1 MKRFSEFIKEE
12 IDLRGNSGVPR
23 DFMRNSEEEAE
34 RNLGIQPDDDRGQM
48 GAIMQNFGSLD
59 RRSNELLMQGP
70 DGRRLDRQQFMDRIT
85 ALQNLAKDVIMDEYG
100 DILDAS
106 AKPVELD
113 IRLVPNGQ
121 VNTNV
126 GDLRD
131 VPATPA
137 RNPREDE
144 THESEDEDQEDQ
156 DSECADG
163 SCSNDGG
170 GDNDDETVE
179 DDQPTGSVLNAAM
192 KKKIL
197 NMLTQ
202 GEGKATKDI
211 IKSSPIVE
219 DGLQR
224 IFGNNGAEILRIWGE
239 MSDTADKMDWVIP
252 IHRKA
257 DMMSRNPI
265 GMAGATDVTWE
276 SLNNSIFSIL
286 LLKENQNYNK
296 ITIKAVGVDFPMLIH
311 ETVKGIYL
319 LIQSAAIKKDKEFA
333 KKVKSATSSFLDETQ
348 DFRYGVTAQAM
359 FNDFINACKDSQ
371 KYKQMRTRVFRL
383 LANDKERL
391 TAKANEVSKT
401 NKEVGDALKKE
412 AALALTDEKFLEV
425 FNSLLSV
432 FDKTYE
438 NGGGHETGWRRMTSF
453 GSNRRVVFVIN
464 QERFNQSIAKT
475 VIEVLIKHIVDTEEA
490 YEKAIKE
497 WELEQKL
504 GPATNYDEPDTEED
518 EDPLGLG
525 LNKKEEEP
533 VDDGVYSDEDLSKM
547 RKRDI
552 QELMDAALDAGD
564 YDEVRRLSGFLKEG
578 AEIYLRELERINENQ
593 HTRR

>member
-1 MKRFSEFIKEE
+1 MKRFSDFIKEE

-34 RNLGIQPDDDRGQM
+34 RNLGVTPDDESQM
-48 GAIMQNFGSLD
+48 RHAWPEFQQLMNQSMQIM
-59 RRSNELLMQGP
+59 MQGP
-70 DGRRLDRQQFMDRIT
+70 DGRPLGRPQMQERVES
-85 ALQNLAKDVIMDEYG
+85 LQNLAKDLIMDEYG
-100 DILDAS
+100 DILEAS
-106 AKPVELD
+106 SKPVELD
-113 IRLVPNGQ
+113 IKLVMMGQ
-121 VNTNV
+121 VNQNV
-126 GDLRD
+126 PDLRD
-131 VPATPA
+131 VPSTPE

-144 THESEDEDQEDQ
+144 THESEDEEDQ

-163 SCSNDGG
+163 SCSNGG
-170 GDNDDETVE
+170 EDNDETVE

-211 IKSSPIVE
+211 IKASPIVE

-224 IFGNNGAEILRIWGE
+224 IFGNNGRNILRIWGE
-239 MSDTADKMDWVIP
+239 MSDIADKMDWIIP
-252 IHRKA
+252 IQQKA
-257 DMMSRNPI
+257 RMMSGNSG

-276 SLNNSIFSIL
+276 SLNNSTFSIQ
-286 LLKENQNYNK
+286 LLKENQDYRK

-311 ETVKGIYL
+311 EAVKGIYL

-333 KKVKSATSSFLDETQ
+333 KKVKAATSSFLDEAQ

-359 FNDFINACKDSQ
+359 FNDFINVCKDSG

-412 AALALTDEKFLEV
+412 ATLALTDEKFLEV

-432 FDKTYE
+432 FDKTSE
-438 NGGGHETGWRRMTSF
+438 EGNGGF
-453 GSNRRVVFVIN
+453 FNRNRGRIAFVIN
-464 QERFNQSIAKT
+464 QERFAQSEAKT
-475 VIEVLIKHIVDTEEA
+475 VIEGIIKHIVDTEEA
-490 YEKAIKE
+490 YEQAIKE

-504 GPATNYDEPDTEED
+504 GPATNYDEPDTED

-525 LNKKEEEP
+525 LTKQEEP
-533 VDDGVYSDEDLSKM
+533 VDDGVYSDEDLSRM
-547 RKRDI
+547 RKKDI

-564 YDEVRRLSGFLKEG
+564 YDEVRRLTGFLKEG
-578 AEIYLRELERINENQ
+578 AEIYLRELERINENL
-593 HTRR
+593 HTKR

>member
-1 MKRFSEFIKEE
+1 MKRFSDFIKEE

-23 DFMRNSEEEAE
+23 DFMRNAEEEAE
-34 RNLGIQPDDDRGQM
+34 RNLGVRPDDESQVRNHLWPEFHQLMMQSGQM
-48 GAIMQNFGSLD
+48 M
-59 RRSNELLMQGP
+59 MQGP
-70 DGRRLDRQQFMDRIT
+70 DGRPLGRAQMQERVEAI
-85 ALQNLAKDVIMDEYG
+85 QNLAKDVIMDEYG
-100 DILDAS
+100 DILEAS
-106 AKPVELD
+106 SKPVELD
-113 IRLVPNGQ
+113 IRLVMPGQ
-121 VNTNV
+121 VNQNV
-126 GDLRD
+126 PDLGD
-131 VPATPA
+131 VPPTPE

-144 THESEDEDQEDQ
+144 THESDDEDEEDQ
-156 DSECADG
+156 DSQCSGG

-170 GDNDDETVE
+170 EDNDETPEDE
-179 DDQPTGSVLNAAM
+179 QPTGSVLNAAM

-211 IKSSPIVE
+211 IKASPIVE

-224 IFGNNGAEILRIWGE
+224 IFGNNGQRILRIWGE
-239 MSDTADKMDWVIP
+239 MSDIADKMDWAIP
-252 IHRKA
+252 IQQKA
-257 DMMSRNPI
+257 RMMSGNSG

-276 SLNNSIFSIL
+276 SINNSTFSIQ
-286 LLKENQNYNK
+286 LLKENQDYRK
-296 ITIKAVGVDFPMLIH
+296 ITVKAVGVDFPMLIH

-333 KKVKSATSSFLDETQ
+333 KKVKAATSSFLDEAQ

-391 TAKANEVSKT
+391 TAKANEVAKT

-432 FDKTYE
+432 FDKTTE
-438 NGGGHETGWRRMTSF
+438 AGNGGF
-453 GSNRRVVFVIN
+453 FNRNRGRIVFVIN
-464 QERFNQSIAKT
+464 QERFNESLAKT
-475 VIEVLIKHIVDTEEA
+475 VIEGLIKHIVDTEEA
-490 YEKAIKE
+490 YEKAIKD

-504 GPATNYDEPDTEED
+504 GPAANYDEPDTED

-525 LNKKEEEP
+525 LTKQEEP
-533 VDDGVYSDEDLSKM
+533 VDDGVYSDDDLSKM

-552 QELMDAALDAGD
+552 QDLIDTALDAGD